1 MTNDEEGKDCDNLAC
16 QAELMRERG
25 ETADSRPGL
34 WPAESQQEANQ
45 DRGEERERERER
57 EDSRNMESMGGMS
70 SIQYSHHH
78 TIIQYST
85 RAEPS
90 N

>member
-57 EDSRNMESMGGMS
+57 TGGIWRVWEACQAS
-70 SIQYSHHH
+70 S
-78 TIIQYST
+78 TPT
-85 RAEPS
+85 TTL
-90 N
+90 